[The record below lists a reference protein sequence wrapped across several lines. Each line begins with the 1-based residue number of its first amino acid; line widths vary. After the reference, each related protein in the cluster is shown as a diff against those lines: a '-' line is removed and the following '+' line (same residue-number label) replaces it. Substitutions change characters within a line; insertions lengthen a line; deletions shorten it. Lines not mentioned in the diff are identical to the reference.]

1 MILRRV
7 ISHFRQQEWTAIAID
22 FLIVVVGVFV
32 GLQVSNWNEGRA
44 VDQQSALFTER
55 LTADLLEEAWNFQFL
70 VGYYDDVLTHANKAL
85 AILEGKSAASD
96 EALLISAY
104 RATQYNEAFR
114 RRATYDELTSTGN
127 IGLIRDQTLRLT
139 AMRIYTAPVF
149 DDLAN
154 EGIASRYR
162 EAFRMIVPIHVQNAL
177 AANCGDRVI
186 ITGDFNSI
194 VDALDYDCETGL
206 PPQTIADAAGDLRS
220 DTTLVPYLRLRIANL
235 QTVTGN
241 LTTYNPEIASGLEAV
256 METTP

>member
-7 ISHFRQQEWTAIAID
+7 IKHVKNQEWTAIAID

-32 GLQVSNWNEGRA
+32 GLQVSNWNEDRA
-44 VDQQSALFTER
+44 IDQQSVLFTER
-55 LTADLLEEAWNFQFL
+55 LTDDLREEAWNFQFL

-162 EAFRMIVPIHVQNAL
+162 EAFRMIVPIDVQNAL
-177 AANCGDRVI
+177 AENCGDRII

-194 VDALDYDCETGL
+194 VDALDFECETGL
-206 PPQTIADAAGDLRS
+206 PPQTIADAASSLRS
-220 DTTLVPYLRLRIANL
+220 DKTLVPLLRLRIVNI

-241 LTTYNPEIASGLEAV
+241 LTTYNPEIASGLEAI
-256 METTP
+256 METAQ

>member
-7 ISHFRQQEWTAIAID
+7 ISHFKKQEWTAIGLD

-85 AILEGKSAASD
+85 AI
-96 EALLISAY
+96 
-104 RATQYNEAFR
+104 
-114 RRATYDELTSTGN
+114 
-127 IGLIRDQTLRLT
+127 RDQTLRLT

-154 EGIASRYR
+154 EGVASRYR

-177 AANCGDRVI
+177 AANCGDRI
-186 ITGDFNSI
+186 ITTGDFNSI
-194 VDALDYDCETGL
+194 VDALDYACETGL
-206 PPQTIADAAGDLRS
+206 PPQSIADAASNLRS
-220 DTTLVPYLRLRIANL
+220 DKTLVPLLRLRIANI
-235 QTVTGN
+235 QTVAGN
-241 LTTYNPEIASGLEAV
+241 LTTYNPDIASGLEAV
-256 METTP
+256 METSQ